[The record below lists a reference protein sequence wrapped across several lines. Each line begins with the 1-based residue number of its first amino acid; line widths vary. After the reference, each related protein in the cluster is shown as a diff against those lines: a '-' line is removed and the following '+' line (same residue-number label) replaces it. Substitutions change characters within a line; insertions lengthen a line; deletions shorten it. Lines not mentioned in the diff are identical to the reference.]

1 MQLMDVPP
9 TTDILPD
16 DQLNQL
22 IAFFKQKSEVDKAD
36 PYGLAMAFAGIS
48 DFLVMRSDQLG

>member
-9 TTDILPD
+9 TTDVIPD

-48 DFLVMRSDQLG
+48 DFLIMRSD